1 MILAADVK
9 GTQIVLSSIV
19 LFLCVGLA
27 TYVGIPPLRRVLL
40 AREAK
45 YKDVLQGRLLMDVQP
60 RMVSVLTGIASGLL
74 ALCAYGVTGSLIF
87 AALAACGGMFLPTM
101 AMKMLRERRL
111 QKIDAQLLVGISTLS
126 SGVRA
131 GLNMVQAMEMLASE
145 GPTPLRQEFAHLVR
159 EYEYGLPLE
168 EAMNNA
174 VERVGSG
181 DFALL
186 VSAMMTHRERGGNLG
201 ETLDRIAA
209 SLREIQ
215 RLEARVK
222 TLTAQGR
229 ANARF
234 LSGLVVLVLVFLF
247 AFDAGNMGMVLKDDF
262 GKLILGGILLLMGLG
277 FLWIRKI
284 IDIDI

>member
-1 MILAADVK
+1 
-9 GTQIVLSSIV
+9 
-19 LFLCVGLA
+19 
-27 TYVGIPPLRRVLL
+27 
-40 AREAK
+40 
-45 YKDVLQGRLLMDVQP
+45 
-60 RMVSVLTGIASGLL
+60 MVTVLTGIAAGLL
-74 ALCAYGVTGSLIF
+74 ALGAYGVTGSLIV
-87 AALAACGGMFLPTM
+87 AALGVAGGTFLPTV

-111 QKIDAQLLVGISTLS
+111 RKIESQLLVGIATLS

-131 GLNMVQAMEMLASE
+131 GLNMVQAMEMLARE

-174 VERVGSG
+174 VARVGSG

-234 LSGLVVLVLVFLF
+234 LSVLVILVMILLF
-247 AFDAGNMGMVLKDDF
+247 VFDGENMAMVLKDDI
-262 GKLILGGILLLMGLG
+262 GKLILGGILLLIGLG

>member
-1 MILAADVK
+1 MILAADVSE
-9 GTQIVLSSIV
+9 GQIVLSSVV
-19 LFLCVGLA
+19 LFLCVGLSA
-27 TYVGIPPLRRVLL
+27 YVGLPPLRRIML

-45 YKDVLQGRLLMDVQP
+45 YGEILQGRLLMDIQP
-60 RMVSVLTGIASGLL
+60 RMVTVLTGIVAGML
-74 ALCAYGVTGSLIF
+74 ALCAYVLTDSLIG
-87 AALAACGGMFLPTM
+87 AALGLAGGVFLPTLVL
-101 AMKMLRERRL
+101 KLLREQRL
-111 QKIDAQLLVGISTLS
+111 RKIEAQLLTGIAMLS

-131 GLNMVQAMEMLASE
+131 GLNMVQAMEMLARE

-168 EAMNNA
+168 DAMNNA
-174 VERVGSG
+174 VARIGSG

-186 VSAMMTHRERGGNLG
+186 VAAMMTHRERGGNLG
-201 ETLDRIAA
+201 ETLDRISA

-215 RLEARVK
+215 RLDARVK

-234 LSGLVVLVLVFLF
+234 LSILVLLVLVILF
-247 AFDAGNMGMVLKDDF
+247 AFDSDSMGMVLKDDI
-262 GKLILGGILLLMGLG
+262 GKLILGGIALLMGLG

-284 IDIDI
+284 VDIDI